1 MLSLLLYHYD
11 CLLFYHSFCITMT
24 VFYFTTLFVRTQQN
38 FCFSQTLQ
46 DANTENR
53 TSGKSLQQ

>member
-46 DANTENR
+46 DAILKT
-53 TSGKSLQQ
+53 GHLG